1 MIDFG
6 KILFKIVFAILLS
19 VIVFLIIRNLIVKIN
34 IIQYIFIE
42 FVIVIFARFYKFVS
56 LSINRTDNDGRE

>member
-19 VIVFLIIRNLIVKIN
+19 LIVFLIIRNLIVKIN
-34 IIQYIFIE
+34 IIQYIYIE
-42 FVIVIFARFYKFVS
+42 FVIVIFTRFYKFVF

>member
-19 VIVFLIIRNLIVKIN
+19 VIVFLRIRNLIVKIN
-34 IIQYIFIE
+34 TIQYIFIE

>member
-42 FVIVIFARFYKFVS
+42 FVIVIFARFSKFVS

>member
-34 IIQYIFIE
+34 TIQYIFIE